1 MNKNLNIDSYD
12 DISLVRCYE
21 LEEEINVQRNKMR
34 TYNEGMLK
42 TENYDPNSALIFT
55 NLFSSIERI
64 GDHIV
69 NITESAAGEI

>member
-1 MNKNLNIDSYD
+1 MGSEMCIRD
-12 DISLVRCYE
+12 R
-21 LEEEINVQRNKMR
+21 LEDMINVQRNKMR
-34 TYNEGMLK
+34 TYNESMLK
-42 TENYDPNSALIFT
+42 KEEYDPNSALIFT